1 MPYAIIIANR
11 LYGYGATLEAARE
24 QFRQQILGAT
34 QRQKDSM
41 WRRRQ
46 YVVLDADEA
55 SEVAEMLDAPA
66 IRWD

>member
-1 MPYAIIIANR
+1 MPYAITINNR
-11 LYGYGATLEAARE
+11 LYGYGETLEAARE

-46 YVVLDADEA
+46 YVVLDDDEA